1 MNSQKEKFSEA
12 KGIIKNKYIKGYKSR
27 TSRAKDYLVTWN
39 RERRNS
45 LRTQNKKK
53 ATFIH

>member
-12 KGIIKNKYIKGYKSR
+12 KGIIKNRYIKGYKSR